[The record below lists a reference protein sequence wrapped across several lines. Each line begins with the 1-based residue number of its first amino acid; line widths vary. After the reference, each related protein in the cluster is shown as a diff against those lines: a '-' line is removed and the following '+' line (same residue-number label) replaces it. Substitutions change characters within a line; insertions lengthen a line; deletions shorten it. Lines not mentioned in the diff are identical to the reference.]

1 MRASQF
7 AKLTAFVAVAEHT
20 SFTRAA
26 TQLGISNPS
35 LSHAIRSLED
45 QLGVR
50 LLNRTTRNVALTEA
64 GAELLAHLNPALE
77 RFEKALDVVNGF
89 RAKLGGTLRVAV
101 HPVAAGTIVPSL
113 IARFSA
119 QNPDIRLEIY
129 VDRER
134 GDIVGNRFDAGIQV
148 DGGVAQDMIAV
159 PIGGQFRFLTVVA
172 PGYLAGKAPPSHPGD
187 LKQHKCIE
195 YFGTGRN
202 ADLRWRFRKGENQV
216 ELEVRGSLAVNDADL
231 ALRAALEGIGI
242 VQLPELVVAPYIAEG
257 RLVSVVADWCS
268 QSTEFVL
275 FYPGR
280 RLVPLK
286 LRALI
291 DFFRHESK
299 KALRVKP
306 DDSVRDSA
314 CIETIQHLK
323 PSQGQAHASTV
334 AMVA

>member
-1 MRASQF
+1 MPTTGWPSASGTRHGQHLKTKRSSACGGSEEDMRASQF

-35 LSHAIRSLED
+35 LSHGIRSLED

-77 RFEKALDVVNGF
+77 RFEKALDVVNAF

-134 GDIVGNRFDAGIQV
+134 GDIVA
-148 DGGVAQDMIAV
+148 
-159 PIGGQFRFLTVVA
+159 T
-172 PGYLAGKAPPSHPGD
+172 
-187 LKQHKCIE
+187 
-195 YFGTGRN
+195 
-202 ADLRWRFRKGENQV
+202 
-216 ELEVRGSLAVNDADL
+216 
-231 ALRAALEGIGI
+231 
-242 VQLPELVVAPYIAEG
+242 
-257 RLVSVVADWCS
+257 
-268 QSTEFVL
+268 
-275 FYPGR
+275 
-280 RLVPLK
+280 
-286 LRALI
+286 
-291 DFFRHESK
+291 
-299 KALRVKP
+299 
-306 DDSVRDSA
+306 
-314 CIETIQHLK
+314 
-323 PSQGQAHASTV
+323 ASTLV
-334 AMVA
+334 FRSMAVSPRI

>member
-7 AKLTAFVAVAEHT
+7 AKLTAFVAVAEHA

-129 VDRER
+129 VDREM
-134 GDIVGNRFDAGIQV
+134 GDIVGNHFDAGIQV

-291 DFFRHESK
+291 DFFRQESK
-299 KALRVKP
+299 KPLRVKP

-314 CIETIQHLK
+314 CIEHHLK
-323 PSQGQAHASTV
+323 PSQGQAHASTA

>member
-1 MRASQF
+1 MPTTGWPSASGTRHGQPLKTKRSSGCGGSEEDMRASQF

-113 IARFSA
+113 IARARLARFSA
-119 QNPDIRLEIY
+119 QNPDSRLEIY

-134 GDIVGNRFDAGIQV
+134 GDIVGNHFDAGIQV
-148 DGGVAQDMIAV
+148 DGGVAQDMI
-159 PIGGQFRFLTVVA
+159 
-172 PGYLAGKAPPSHPGD
+172 
-187 LKQHKCIE
+187 
-195 YFGTGRN
+195 
-202 ADLRWRFRKGENQV
+202 
-216 ELEVRGSLAVNDADL
+216 
-231 ALRAALEGIGI
+231 
-242 VQLPELVVAPYIAEG
+242 
-257 RLVSVVADWCS
+257 
-268 QSTEFVL
+268 
-275 FYPGR
+275 
-280 RLVPLK
+280 
-286 LRALI
+286 
-291 DFFRHESK
+291 
-299 KALRVKP
+299 
-306 DDSVRDSA
+306 
-314 CIETIQHLK
+314 
-323 PSQGQAHASTV
+323 
-334 AMVA
+334 